1 MANPLDWAARAI
13 LQLNGMSPD
22 QIKAKARQI
31 KKQGPK
37 KPMPKA
43 NTSAPQPERKAPV
56 TRRTRVQG
64 RVRPSAVT
72 RSSQAGQPKPVRQGP
87 RTANVKQQV
96 DIGPRSAQKPDGPI
110 GPNSRYTPKSK
121 QQPDGKA
128 PSKNVRKLQEAA
140 RTKPK
145 SAAPK
150 PVPKTTP
157 KSTTKAGPGISSRP
171 LGTAD
176 VGPKGEVGRLGQRT
190 GMKGNSPKPQ
200 LNAPKPGVK
209 APTPG
214 STQVKGQTNLFNAKG
229 EPRDFRNPKVSAGR
243 QPTTT
248 PIKHEASK
256 QLNPKPQRPAAPGQG
271 NLFDQKPANKPQAA
285 KPQKPVSSGKS
296 VAPTVKG
303 PVQRPGLSGR
313 VKTLKD
319 ILPNSAK
326 QNTSLPKDG
335 AAYLRGVTQGP
346 KAPTSKPTAKPAP
359 KPIARDVMPNSRAKG
374 INLPQAAN
382 NAVRPNAGPTLK
394 GTKPGTRTVPK
405 PQAAAPKPAAPKVSA
420 GDAAAAR
427 AVRATNLGRRLSVGR
442 GGLAQVALQLANAV
456 DDSRLTPSQLAKKYE
471 VNNPNRGQMYLD
483 KLQAGTLGQ
492 PVKAKPKA
500 DTSKSAKAASTPTYQ
515 RPQAQVNKPSSNK
528 QATDKRD
535 KKKLF

>member
-145 SAAPK
+145 SAAPRPAVK
-150 PVPKTTP
+150 PPAAKP
-157 KSTTKAGPGISSRP
+157 
-171 LGTAD
+171 TARD
-176 VGPKGEVGRLGQRT
+176 LMP
-190 GMKGNSPKPQ
+190 NSK
-200 LNAPKPGVK
+200 
-209 APTPG
+209 
-214 STQVKGQTNLFNAKG
+214 AKG
-229 EPRDFRNPKVSAGR
+229 
-243 QPTTT
+243 
-248 PIKHEASK
+248 I
-256 QLNPKPQRPAAPGQG
+256 
-271 NLFDQKPANKPQAA
+271 NLPQAA
-285 KPQKPVSSGKS
+285 NNVPPNQG
-296 VAPTVKG
+296 PT
-303 PVQRPGLSGR
+303 
-313 VKTLKD
+313 
-319 ILPNSAK
+319 
-326 QNTSLPKDG
+326 
-335 AAYLRGVTQGP
+335 LRGTKPGARAVPQ
-346 KAPTSKPTAKPAP
+346 PTPTRPS
-359 KPIARDVMPNSRAKG
+359 ARDLMPNSRAKG
-374 INLPQAAN
+374 INLPNAAN
-382 NAVRPNAGPTLK
+382 NVRGAEGPTLRGGSRTAPK
-394 GTKPGTRTVPK
+394 PPAAKPKPPTNARDLMPNSRAKGINLPNAANNVRGAQGPNLRGTKPTART
-405 PQAAAPKPAAPKVSA
+405 APKPPATQPVAPKVNA

-427 AVRATNLGRRLSVGR
+427 AVRATNLGRRLSIGR
-442 GGLAQVALQLANAV
+442 GGLAQVALELANVA
-456 DDSRLTPSQLAKKYE
+456 DDSRLTPAQKAKKYE
-471 VNNPNRGQMYLD
+471 VVDPNRKDRIVDNLLSGGPRAKD
-483 KLQAGTLGQ
+483 T
-492 PVKAKPKA
+492 PKPKPA
-500 DTSKSAKAASTPTYQ
+500 TSKDAKAVQTKTYQ

>member
-22 QIKAKARQI
+22 QIKTKARQI
-31 KKQGPK
+31 KRQGPK

-43 NTSAPQPERKAPV
+43 NTSAPQPEKKAPV
-56 TRRTRVQG
+56 TRKTRVQG
-64 RVRPSAVT
+64 RVRPGAVN
-72 RSSQAGQPKPVRQGP
+72 RSTQAGQPKPVRQGP

-96 DIGPRSAQKPDGPI
+96 NIGPRSAQKPDGPI
-110 GPNSRYTPKSK
+110 GPNSRYTPRS
-121 QQPDGKA
+121 QQKPDGKA
-128 PSKNVRKLQEAA
+128 PSKTLRKLQQAA
-140 RTKPK
+140 KTKPK

-150 PVPKTTP
+150 PVPKSTP
-157 KSTTKAGPGISSRP
+157 KSTTKAGPGTSSRP

-214 STQVKGQTNLFNAKG
+214 STQVKGQTNLMNSKG

-248 PIKHEASK
+248 PVSTRSSAQATPPNRPIGGSFGN
-256 QLNPKPQRPAAPGQG
+256 QPKGQG
-271 NLFDQKPANKPQAA
+271 YLNLGAGERTGIKDPWGPGTNPRPGQKPATKPQAA
-285 KPQKPVSSGKS
+285 KPQKPASSGKS

-303 PVQRPGLSGR
+303 PVQRPGISGR

-326 QNTSLPKDG
+326 QNTSLPRDG

-346 KAPTSKPTAKPAP
+346 KAPTSKPAAKPTAQP
-359 KPIARDVMPNSRAKG
+359 AASKPAS
-374 INLPQAAN
+374 
-382 NAVRPNAGPTLK
+382 T
-394 GTKPGTRTVPK
+394 
-405 PQAAAPKPAAPKVSA
+405 APKPAAKPNPYTSGKPNPNAA
-420 GDAAAAR
+420 GPGVKSSFKAPAAA
-427 AVRATNLGRRLSVGR
+427 LGRRLSIGR
-442 GGLAQVALQLANAV
+442 GGLAQVALELANAA
-456 DDSRLTPSQLAKKYE
+456 DNSRLTPSQLAKKYE

-492 PVKAKPKA
+492 PVKAKPKP

-515 RPQAQVNKPSSNK
+515 RPQAQVNKPSSTK
-528 QATDKRD
+528 QAADKRD